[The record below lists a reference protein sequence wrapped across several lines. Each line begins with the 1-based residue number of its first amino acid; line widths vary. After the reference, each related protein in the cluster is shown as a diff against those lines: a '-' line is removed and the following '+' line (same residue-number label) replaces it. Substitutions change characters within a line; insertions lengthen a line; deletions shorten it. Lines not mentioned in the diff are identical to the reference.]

1 MNDWAEFRHFLYL
14 KTILERGGFRSAAD
28 HLNTSQPNL
37 TVQARQFQDFAEIR
51 LYRKGKDG
59 RISPT
64 ETGLAFI
71 SLASSL
77 LEVRDE
83 VIAALIAIDRGE
95 IPSVRL
101 GCSPLVD
108 QEVFRTFCSMH
119 KELLPQCSVRPTH
132 SDTTQL
138 AAALIEGS
146 LDAAIV
152 TLPIKHPELKV
163 QVLRRDRLV
172 ACMRK
177 DHALANK
184 PALRVADLQD
194 HLTILYHPDR
204 HPEAHHRLMEMLR
217 EEGLE
222 IEEYSSASH
231 PNEIQVLVKEGY
243 GIALIREGT
252 TLDGTLTTRRL
263 VGVDWTVDIALAYHR
278 HRHPKSIPVVS
289 RRLRKTYL
297 PTQSIHLRKSPSSPS
312 VIDAIP
318 PPPAEE
324 AIQLKL
330 PRMTG

>member
-37 TVQARQFQDFAEIR
+37 TVQARQFQDFADIC
-51 LYRKGKDG
+51 LYRKAKDG

-95 IPSVRL
+95 IPAVRL

-119 KELLPQCSVRPTH
+119 KDLLPRCTVRPTH
-132 SDTTQL
+132 GDTTQL
-138 AAALIEGS
+138 ASALIEGT

-152 TLPIKHPELKV
+152 TLPLKHPELRV
-163 QVLRRDRLV
+163 QELRRDRLV

-184 PALRVADLQD
+184 AALRVSDLQGN
-194 HLTILYHPDR
+194 LTILYHPDR

-217 EEGLE
+217 DEGLE

-252 TLDGTLTTRRL
+252 SLDETLTTRRL
-263 VGVDWTVDIALAYHR
+263 IGVEWTVDMALAYHR
-278 HRHPKSIPVVS
+278 EQHPKTIPVLA
-289 RRLRKTYL
+289 RRLRKIYQPSQPV
-297 PTQSIHLRKSPSSPS
+297 PTRKSPLS
-312 VIDAIP
+312 VPIVDAIP
-318 PPPAEE
+318 KAPVEE
-324 AIQLKL
+324 PIQLKL

>member
-37 TVQARQFQDFAEIR
+37 TVQARQFQDFADIS
-51 LYRKGKDG
+51 LYRKAKDG

-71 SLASSL
+71 SLASSV

-108 QEVFRTFCSMH
+108 QEVFRAFCSMH
-119 KELLPQCSVRPTH
+119 KDLLPRCSVRPTH
-132 SDTTQL
+132 GDTTQL
-138 AAALIEGS
+138 ASALIDGT

-152 TLPIKHPELKV
+152 TLPLKHPELRV
-163 QVLRRDRLV
+163 QELRRDRLV

-184 PALRVADLQD
+184 AALRVADLQD
-194 HLTILYHPDR
+194 SLTILYHPDR

-217 EEGLE
+217 DEGLE

-252 TLDGTLTTRRL
+252 SLDETLTTRRL
-263 VGVDWTVDIALAYHR
+263 IGVEWTVDMALAYHR
-278 HRHPKSIPVVS
+278 EQHPKTIPVLA
-289 RRLRKTYL
+289 RRLRKIYQPSQPV
-297 PTQSIHLRKSPSSPS
+297 PTRKSPLS
-312 VIDAIP
+312 VPIVDAIP
-318 PPPAEE
+318 KAPVEE
-324 AIQLKL
+324 PIQLKL

>member
-37 TVQARQFQDFAEIR
+37 TVQARQFQEFAEIR
-51 LYRKGKDG
+51 LYRKAKDG

-71 SLASSL
+71 SLASSV

-108 QEVFRTFCSMH
+108 QGVFRTFCSMH
-119 KELLPQCSVRPTH
+119 KDLLPRCSVRPTH
-132 SDTTQL
+132 GDTAQL
-138 AAALIEGS
+138 ASGLVEGT

-152 TLPIKHPELKV
+152 TLPLKHPELKV
-163 QVLRRDRLV
+163 QELRRDRLV

-177 DHALANK
+177 DHELANK
-184 PALRVADLQD
+184 SALQVSDLQD
-194 HLTILYHPDR
+194 NLTILYHPDR

-217 EEGLE
+217 EQGLE

-252 TLDGTLTTRRL
+252 TLDDALTTRRL
-263 VGVDWTVDIALAYHR
+263 IGVEWTVDIALAYHR
-278 HRHPKSIPVVS
+278 ERHPKTIPVLA
-289 RRLRKTYL
+289 RRLRKIYMPPQPIQT
-297 PTQSIHLRKSPSSPS
+297 RKSPLAAT
-312 VIDAIP
+312 VVDAIP
-318 PPPAEE
+318 KT
-324 AIQLKL
+324 AINEPVQLKL
-330 PRMTG
+330 PRITG